1 MNPKAVQSTDLS
13 PAAALAA
20 AKLAEV
26 RGFVFDI
33 DGTLALADKRL
44 SGYQPLP
51 GACELLALL
60 RKRGLPHVGFTNG
73 STKTPQQLS
82 EALTQIGIDLDE
94 RHTLTPVSVAVDLF
108 QRRRYK
114 RLLVLGGEGVW
125 KPLVDA
131 GFDVVRS
138 PERAD
143 DADAV
148 LIGWHPTFVLAD
160 LDAACRAVW
169 AGAAFY
175 TVSKAAVVA
184 SREGRTLGISGALS
198 AAVQSVTGKKAV
210 VVGKP
215 SAQAL
220 VCASGRLG
228 GVKPAHMAIVGDDI
242 SLENAMA
249 LRGGAMSIGVHTG
262 LSSAE
267 DFARLAVDS
276 RPHLSLSGVDRLLE
290 MLS

>member
-1 MNPKAVQSTDLS
+1 MNDLNPKAARGEESAVSAPT
-13 PAAALAA
+13 LAG
-20 AKLAEV
+20 V
-26 RGFVFDI
+26 RGYVFDI

-44 SGYQPLP
+44 SGYQALP
-51 GACELLALL
+51 GASELLALL
-60 RKRGLPHVGFTNG
+60 RKRGLPYVGFTNG
-73 STKTPQQLS
+73 STKTPRQLS
-82 EALTQIGIDLDE
+82 QALTQIGIDLDE
-94 RHTLTPVSVAVDLF
+94 QHTMTPVSVAIDLF
-108 QRRRYK
+108 QRKRYK

-125 KPLVDA
+125 KPLLEA

-143 DADAV
+143 DAEAV
-148 LIGWHPTFVLAD
+148 LIGWHPEFGFGD

-184 SREGRTLGISGALS
+184 SREGRTLGISGALA
-198 AAVQSVTGKKAV
+198 AAVGSVTGKKAI

-215 SAQAL
+215 SARAL

-228 GVKPAHMAIVGDDI
+228 GVKPAQMAIVGDDI

-249 LRGGAMSIGVHTG
+249 LRGGALSVGVHTG

-267 DFARLAVDS
+267 DFERLPLGS

-290 MLS
+290 ILT

>member
-1 MNPKAVQSTDLS
+1 MNDKHLSAAQETETAVDAPT
-13 PAAALAA
+13 LAG
-20 AKLAEV
+20 V
-26 RGFVFDI
+26 RGYVFDI

-44 SGYQPLP
+44 SGYQALP
-51 GACELLALL
+51 GARELLALL
-60 RKRGLPHVGFTNG
+60 RERGIPYVGFTNG

-82 EALTQIGIDLDE
+82 QALTQIGIDLDE
-94 RHTLTPVSVAVDLF
+94 RHTLTPVSVAIDLF
-108 QRRRYK
+108 QRKRYK

-125 KPLVDA
+125 RPLAEA

-148 LIGWHPTFVLAD
+148 LIGWHPEFALGD

-175 TVSKAAVVA
+175 TVSTAAVVA

-198 AAVQSVTGKKAV
+198 AAVGSVTGQTAV

-215 SAQAL
+215 SAEAL
-220 VCASGRLG
+220 VCASERLG
-228 GVKPAHMAIVGDDI
+228 GVAPAQMAIVGDDI

-249 LRGGAMSIGVHTG
+249 LRGGALSVGVHTG

-267 DFARLAVDS
+267 DFERLPLGS

-290 MLS
+290 ILT

>member
-1 MNPKAVQSTDLS
+1 MSANTQGTE
-13 PAAALAA
+13 PAPVVPTLAG
-20 AKLAEV
+20 V
-26 RGFVFDI
+26 RGYVFDI

-60 RKRGLPHVGFTNG
+60 RARGIPHVGFTNG
-73 STKTPQQLS
+73 STKPPRQLA
-82 EALTQIGIDLDE
+82 EALTHIGIELDE
-94 RHTLTPVSVAVDLF
+94 RHTLTPVSVAIDLF
-108 QRRRYK
+108 QRKRYK

-125 KPLVDA
+125 KPLAEA

-143 DADAV
+143 DAEAV
-148 LIGWHPTFVLAD
+148 LIGWHPEFVLAD

-175 TVSKAAVVA
+175 TVSTAAVVA
-184 SREGRTLGISGALS
+184 SREGRTLGISGALA
-198 AAVQSVTGKKAV
+198 AAVGSVTGKKAV

-220 VCASGRLG
+220 ACASGRLG
-228 GVKPAHMAIVGDDI
+228 GVKPAQMAIVGDDI
-242 SLENAMA
+242 SLENTMA
-249 LRGGAMSIGVHTG
+249 LRGGAMSVGVHTG

-267 DFARLAVDS
+267 DFARLPLGS

-290 MLS
+290 MLQ